1 MNKRTAAV
9 GLGTAAL
16 AGVGLA
22 KVRGALKG
30 LPAETG
36 TFANG
41 MDYARWGDGGKTLVW
56 IPGGPGSDVPGGA
69 MAATFGS
76 QLQGFV
82 DAGYTVWLVTR
93 KRHMP
98 VGHSVE
104 DMAADYA
111 GLIADQFGGSVDTV
125 LGLSYGGMIVL
136 YLAANHPDRAT
147 HFVAALAAGTITPWG
162 RDVDQRW
169 ASARA
174 RGNTTEAGR
183 ILAEYVFPE
192 PAQARLRI
200 LLGIPLG
207 IMLRSASSAEKM
219 PADDLRVEVEAE
231 MAYDARPALPRIKVP
246 VLLIAAEQ
254 DMFFIREIVDETV
267 ALIPDCTLVRYP
279 GMGHIR
285 AAMSGQ
291 LVPDVLE
298 YVGG

>member
-22 KVRGALKG
+22 KVRGVLNG
-30 LPAETG
+30 VPPETG
-36 TFANG
+36 AFANG
-41 MDYARWGDGGKTLVW
+41 MEYARWGDGPKTLVW
-56 IPGGPGSDVPGGA
+56 IPGGPGSDVPGGV
-69 MAATFGS
+69 MAAMFGS
-76 QLQGFV
+76 QLRGFV
-82 DAGYTVWLVTR
+82 DAGYTVWFVTR

-98 VGHSVE
+98 VDHSVE

-136 YLAANHPDRAT
+136 YLAANHPDCAT

-162 RDVDQRW
+162 RDLDYRW
-169 ASARA
+169 ARARA
-174 RGNTTEAGR
+174 RGDLVGAGR
-183 ILAEYVFPE
+183 IMAEFFFPE
-192 PAQARLRI
+192 PAQARLRT
-200 LLGIPLG
+200 LLGPV
-207 IMLRSASSAEKM
+207 LRSAFSGEKV
-219 PADDLRVEVEAE
+219 PVGDLLVEAQAE
-231 MAYDARPALPRIKVP
+231 MAYDARDALPGITVP
-246 VLLIAAEQ
+246 VLLIAAEE
-254 DMFFIREIVDETV
+254 DMYFTPEIVDETV

-279 GMGHIR
+279 GKGHIR